1 MSSNQNSNNLYTD
14 KGMNSVSVQ
23 DINEPN
29 QSNKN
34 INPQVVNPFTDIKP
48 IRDKR
53 DLKENKSQ
61 TTPNTTDKNYFQDK
75 NLYDVNKNG
84 VIKIKLFKSTIK
96 PYKQK
101 NLEESEQSSNLT
113 LLKQKPML
121 NKDQINNTPTN
132 TNQTNDNFA
141 QYKTLIKKIAKQL
154 KNKIRPRTKGFFY
167 MKIIRNEKYINIV
180 KKIAKSIKNKLGL
193 HPPTNGVFFSYM
205 KNEEEIR
212 KKKEKKEQYK
222 LLIKKLASQL
232 KKRIKFP
239 TSKILKIYESYRI
252 LIKRIAQ
259 VLKKS
264 MKTKEEN
271 IEKNNNNIIKNN
283 IFGEVNNQCE
293 NSLDIDTPIHVK
305 NDNDNSNIKEKEV
318 QTFENNKMDI
328 ELNDYIGCPPENN
341 ETATEITKRL
351 NENNDLKTIIYE
363 QKLCNIT
370 SEKKL
375 EDNQISNYTFS
386 KMEVIDNEFPK
397 SSENKRPSQVSK
409 NSIEN
414 TVINLNKNEI
424 PKINSD
430 ELIYSDKR
438 EELIYETKDKIVE
451 EKVINNIEIANNSKL
466 KNYKIHKNIIRS
478 GKSMPSSTKEKKLFG
493 FSLIKKEDLFNLENE
508 RKIFNK
514 SHSKNNVNFNMEN
527 LNEIYKNISNMEN
540 KGNKENNLSLKEIEI
555 TKSNFLKQF
564 EKFLEQENIEIINNM
579 PVSTNDKS
587 ILLFQQSNFWYLIMT
602 YLFYKNNNL
611 SIYNVIFL
619 LEQYFVWSKDKK
631 LDMFISLKE
640 RIKDYINSHNSK
652 KEIDQFLF
660 MNKLKNLE
668 QIFEKF
674 ELPIVYESKK
684 PFNEFKETKV
694 EEMCFCCENNGKNCK
709 CDLCVNDDACI
720 QKVYNIN
727 KSRIEV
733 VNNSCMN
740 IIKKEFSKEDL
751 IKRNNEKVMFHNN
764 EELFYKGSSKINEN
778 ISFSKSKTILDNRG
792 NFQYIYNPP
801 TSDKKEDKVII
812 VEKNANNFQIEDND
826 IMIDGKKDLNS
837 ICEIKNKEQYSCLE
851 SSSKKNFKNISK
863 SEKKVEEEEDL
874 GKVVIE
880 GIGIKKG
887 KEEIESSEDEI
898 KTLQKE
904 KKSRKG
910 KSRKKNNKKKKETIK
925 SKDLNDADCQE
936 DTKNVDEKENKA
948 KSVIKKRKSTNRN
961 SFYKNKENNCDKN
974 EENEEKKEKSD
985 SCGILSG
992 SKSVHKFEEDNSAIN
1007 YSKKKKSKTPNK
1019 KKSKKH

>member
-1 MSSNQNSNNLYTD
+1 
-14 KGMNSVSVQ
+14 
-23 DINEPN
+23 
-29 QSNKN
+29 
-34 INPQVVNPFTDIKP
+34 
-48 IRDKR
+48 
-53 DLKENKSQ
+53 
-61 TTPNTTDKNYFQDK
+61 
-75 NLYDVNKNG
+75 
-84 VIKIKLFKSTIK
+84 
-96 PYKQK
+96 
-101 NLEESEQSSNLT
+101 
-113 LLKQKPML
+113 
-121 NKDQINNTPTN
+121 
-132 TNQTNDNFA
+132 
-141 QYKTLIKKIAKQL
+141 
-154 KNKIRPRTKGFFY
+154 
-167 MKIIRNEKYINIV
+167 
-180 KKIAKSIKNKLGL
+180 
-193 HPPTNGVFFSYM
+193 
-205 KNEEEIR
+205 
-212 KKKEKKEQYK
+212 
-222 LLIKKLASQL
+222 
-232 KKRIKFP
+232 
-239 TSKILKIYESYRI
+239 
-252 LIKRIAQ
+252 
-259 VLKKS
+259 
-264 MKTKEEN
+264 
-271 IEKNNNNIIKNN
+271 
-283 IFGEVNNQCE
+283 
-293 NSLDIDTPIHVK
+293 
-305 NDNDNSNIKEKEV
+305 
-318 QTFENNKMDI
+318 
-328 ELNDYIGCPPENN
+328 
-341 ETATEITKRL
+341 
-351 NENNDLKTIIYE
+351 
-363 QKLCNIT
+363 
-370 SEKKL
+370 
-375 EDNQISNYTFS
+375 
-386 KMEVIDNEFPK
+386 
-397 SSENKRPSQVSK
+397 
-409 NSIEN
+409 
-414 TVINLNKNEI
+414 
-424 PKINSD
+424 
-430 ELIYSDKR
+430 
-438 EELIYETKDKIVE
+438 
-451 EKVINNIEIANNSKL
+451 
-466 KNYKIHKNIIRS
+466 
-478 GKSMPSSTKEKKLFG
+478 MPSSTKEKKLFG

-508 RKIFNK
+508 SKIFNK

-540 KGNKENNLSLKEIEI
+540 KGNKENNLSLKEIET

-660 MNKLKNLE
+660 MNKLKNLD

-694 EEMCFCCENNGKNCK
+694 E
-709 CDLCVNDDACI
+709 
-720 QKVYNIN
+720 

-740 IIKKEFSKEDL
+740 IIKKELSKEDL

-764 EELFYKGSSKINEN
+764 EELFYKGRSKINEN

-812 VEKNANNFQIEDND
+812 VEKNANNFQIEDNE
-826 IMIDGKKDLNS
+826 IMIDEKKDLNS

-961 SFYKNKENNCDKN
+961 SFNKNKENNCDKN
-974 EENEEKKEKSD
+974 EENEENEEKKKKSD

-1007 YSKKKKSKTPNK
+1007 YSKKKKSKTPYK